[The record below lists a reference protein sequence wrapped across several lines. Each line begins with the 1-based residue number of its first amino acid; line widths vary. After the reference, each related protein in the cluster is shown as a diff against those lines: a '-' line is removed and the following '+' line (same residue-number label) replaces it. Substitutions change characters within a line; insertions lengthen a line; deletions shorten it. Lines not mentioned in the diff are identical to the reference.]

1 MSSKVSM
8 LKSIAL
14 TAALV
19 AGVSGIARAD
29 DSSMNPLI
37 GDSYAAFNGGNL
49 PKTGNPGYDNSP
61 SSWRQANP
69 DGLSMRQFQSLT
81 TFAPMVYKP
90 APVLDNAPSAWRQ
103 RHPDG
108 VSERELQALGSDAPA
123 WHQADQ
129 SATSARASTNDATN
143 TPSASREPFAA
154 RIARF
159 FHVTPA
165 DQATPAN

>member
-1 MSSKVSM
+1 MSSKVLM

-14 TAALV
+14 TAALM

-29 DSSMNPLI
+29 DSSMNPLV

-69 DGLSMRQFQSLT
+69 DGLSMRQYQSLV

-103 RHPDG
+103 SHPDG
-108 VSERELQALGSDAPA
+108 LSERELQAMGSEAPA
-123 WHQADQ
+123 WHQ
-129 SATSARASTNDATN
+129 SATSALASTNDATN
-143 TPSASREPFAA
+143 VSSASREPFGA

-165 DQATPAN
+165 GQATPAN

>member
-61 SSWRQANP
+61 SSWRRANP
-69 DGLSMRQFQSLT
+69 DGLSMRQYQSLV

-90 APVLDNAPSAWRQ
+90 APVFDDAPSVWRQ
-103 RHPDG
+103 SHPNG
-108 VSERELQALGSDAPA
+108 LSERELQALSSEASGWHPSDK
-123 WHQADQ
+123 
-129 SATSARASTNDATN
+129 SAISARTSTNDATDV
-143 TPSASREPFAA
+143 TSASR
-154 RIARF
+154 
-159 FHVTPA
+159 
-165 DQATPAN
+165 